1 MNKKNLIALLA
12 FAGMLSMAASL
23 RAQTYNVVMTCA
35 EQPTATNTSVS
46 GTTVETFNSL
56 TQGDYTNF
64 DSAIGNYSSISIRN
78 ANQYGGAAG
87 PGFASGSSYAVA
99 STSANL
105 GGIPSYTLT
114 FNTPVAY
121 FGLWWSAGD
130 AANNLTFYSGSTQV
144 AAFTTQNL
152 VNKLTDKSY
161 FGNPTPGHLG
171 QDGNERFAFLNFYGL
186 EGTLFTSV
194 VFGNSGSS
202 GFEND
207 NNTIR
212 QVAYGSDPSD
222 NPSGVLPGVPIE
234 EVLNKD
240 GVQTI
245 LTATNDIAIHANIDL
260 SAQLVPEPGT
270 NALLAMAGIAGLA
283 LVARRRSAKA

>member
-1 MNKKNLIALLA
+1 M
-12 FAGMLSMAASL
+12 
-23 RAQTYNVVMTCA
+23 
-35 EQPTATNTSVS
+35 
-46 GTTVETFNSL
+46 
-56 TQGDYTNF
+56 
-64 DSAIGNYSSISIRN
+64 
-78 ANQYGGAAG
+78 
-87 PGFASGSSYAVA
+87 
-99 STSANL
+99 
-105 GGIPSYTLT
+105 
-114 FNTPVAY
+114 
-121 FGLWWSAGD
+121 
-130 AANNLTFYSGSTQV
+130 
-144 AAFTTQNL
+144 
-152 VNKLTDKSY
+152 
-161 FGNPTPGHLG
+161 
-171 QDGNERFAFLNFYGL
+171 
-186 EGTLFTSV
+186 